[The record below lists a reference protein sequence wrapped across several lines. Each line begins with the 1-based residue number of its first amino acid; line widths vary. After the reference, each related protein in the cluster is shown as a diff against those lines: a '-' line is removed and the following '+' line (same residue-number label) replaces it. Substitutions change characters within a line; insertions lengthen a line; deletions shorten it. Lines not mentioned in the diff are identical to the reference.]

1 MIVGVHHI
9 AIGVSDL
16 DTAIAFYTEAFGFDV
31 VQTQTFDSNPMVDS
45 AINLKNAKA
54 RMAML
59 KTPNNFIELWEY
71 QNPPPK
77 DLRSEPNDLGYPHFA
92 LQVREIDKEY
102 ERLKACGMTFGGEP
116 VHFSPEAAAI
126 YGKDPFGN
134 IIELYQIDSPDIPH
148 LEEG

>member
-16 DTAIAFYTEAFGFDV
+16 DAAVQFYTEAFGFVV
-31 VQTQTFDSNPMVDS
+31 VQTQAFDSNPMVDS

-71 QNPPPK
+71 QNPSPN
-77 DLRSEPNDLGYPHFA
+77 DRRSEPSDLGYPHFA
-92 LQVREIDKEY
+92 LQVRGIDEEY
-102 ERLKACGMTFGGEP
+102 KRLKACGMTFGGAP
-116 VHFSPEAAAI
+116 VHFSPETAAI

-134 IIELYQIDSPDIPH
+134 IIELYQIESPDIPR
-148 LEEG
+148 LEEE